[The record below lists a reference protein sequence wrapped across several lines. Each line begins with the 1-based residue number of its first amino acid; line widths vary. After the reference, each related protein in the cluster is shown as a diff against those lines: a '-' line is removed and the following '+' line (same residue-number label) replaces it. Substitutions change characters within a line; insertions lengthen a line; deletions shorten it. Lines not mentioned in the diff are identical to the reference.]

1 MFSKP
6 SNNPAPK
13 PPTSATPAT
22 PPLVPTGPTQ
32 AATTASPAMASDLG
46 AKKGP
51 RVASLIANDITL
63 EGNLSGD
70 GELQIDGVIRGDV
83 RVARMTVGET
93 GHVEGGIY
101 AETAEIRGRVIG
113 SITAKQVRLYGACY
127 VDGDITHEQLAI
139 ESGAFFQGRSLK
151 FQRQAPTLSQ
161 APVQAAPTQA
171 PPVPERPAVSPA
183 TGNATIG
190 SPSTNGDASKSP
202 TAN

>member
-6 SNNPAPK
+6 TNTPK
-13 PPTSATPAT
+13 PNSATAAPPSATPA
-22 PPLVPTGPTQ
+22 GPTPAPAPAPT
-32 AATTASPAMASDLG
+32 AAAPQTADLG
-46 AKKGP
+46 PKKAP

-63 EGNLSGD
+63 EGSLSGD
-70 GELQIDGVIRGDV
+70 GELQVDGVVRGDI
-83 RVARMTVGET
+83 RVSRMSVGET

-151 FQRQAPTLSQ
+151 FQRATTTP
-161 APVQAAPTQA
+161 AAT
-171 PPVPERPAVSPA
+171 PPAPERPAVSPA
-183 TGNATIG
+183 TGVPTLGG
-190 SPSTNGDASKSP
+190 SSEGNGAASAP
-202 TAN
+202 N